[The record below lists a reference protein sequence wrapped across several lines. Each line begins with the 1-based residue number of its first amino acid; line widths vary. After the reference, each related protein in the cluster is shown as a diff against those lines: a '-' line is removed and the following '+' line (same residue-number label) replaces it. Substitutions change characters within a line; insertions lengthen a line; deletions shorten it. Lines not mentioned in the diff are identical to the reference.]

1 MHINIQL
8 KVNNMNKVMMI
19 VMTATLLA
27 GCTSPAK
34 RVAACEAQGVSRD
47 ACYTSEQ
54 NPQATLNAAAEKKT
68 LENAQAI
75 YPVQK
80 AQAAHVADPMREA
93 TLTAP
98 GIKATLSNGFFTAT
112 INGKK
117 AKVKRFN
124 GQYYEISGA
133 GYILS
138 VSLDEENIQTASW
151 TKVHSRDNG
160 IMQISQ

>member
-1 MHINIQL
+1 MKKLI
-8 KVNNMNKVMMI
+8 MI
-19 VMTATLLA
+19 AMATTMLA
-27 GCTSPAK
+27 GCSSPAE
-34 RVAACEAQGVSRD
+34 RMAACEAQGINRD
-47 ACYTSEQ
+47 ACYISEQ
-54 NPQATLNAAAEKKT
+54 NRSATLNAAAEKQA
-68 LENAQAI
+68 LENAQAR

-98 GIKATLSNGFFTAT
+98 GIKAKLSNGFFTAT

-124 GQYYEISGA
+124 AHYYEISGA

-138 VSLDEENIQTASW
+138 VSLDDENIQSASW
-151 TKVHSRDNG
+151 TKAHSRDNG
-160 IMQISQ
+160 IMQVQQ